1 MLGEGSLC
9 LDTRD
14 HLRSTH
20 PGLHLL
26 KPGPVVE
33 DLKLQ
38 EDLAYPV
45 VIADHWL
52 GLFSPQHKGLLLEE
66 FHWLLQPLEQLPGP
80 QDLPSDGRLVP
91 SQRRIIFLFRIQLR
105 NQVNLSPK
113 ILKNDLVFFLNTKVR
128 YIQSDWEKKSTKF
141 WINEKNVCTNL
152 IY

>member
-1 MLGEGSLC
+1 MLEEGSLC

-20 PGLHLL
+20 PGIHLL
-26 KPGPVVE
+26 KPRPVVE

-45 VIADHWL
+45 VIPYHWL
-52 GLFSPQHKGLLLEE
+52 GLLSPQHKGLLLEE
-66 FHWLLQPLEQLPGP
+66 LHWLLQPMEQLPGP
-80 QDLPSDGRLVP
+80 QDLPSNWRLVP

-113 ILKNDLVFFLNTKVR
+113 ILKNYLVFFLNTKVR
-128 YIQSDWEKKSTKF
+128 YIQSD
-141 WINEKNVCTNL
+141 
-152 IY
+152 